1 VLKVKEVSIND
12 IVNLAYNHNRE
23 NMPTILET
31 IKNMSVYNVPLSK
44 AYEITKRVYEEIDL
58 INSYL

>member
-1 VLKVKEVSIND
+1 MKEVSIND